1 MTEDEGVLSRAVRY
15 VVVPVAAPIFA
26 LTYALALA
34 GTHLLFQAQPQATQ
48 NAWLAWTSTSLD
60 SLSTHP
66 VGSLLTSALVIEDD
80 PLPWVALA
88 LVALWSAVR
97 VLDRGRRVDDGGGRV
112 DDGGGRVA
120 DSGHRLPDGG
130 RRALDVGRRVPW
142 RALALVIGV
151 HVLATLAS
159 EGMLARR
166 IALGDEPASARHV
179 IDVGPSYLVVSALV
193 AVIVAG
199 RRVERILCAAGFVV
213 VAPSL
218 FEGLDRWDVTAVGH
232 ASTVVLAAAYG
243 LWRRP
248 GIRRRD
254 AAIGG
259 RPGTAHTS

>member
-1 MTEDEGVLSRAVRY
+1 VLSRAVRY

-26 LTYALALA
+26 LIYALALA

-60 SLSTHP
+60 SLSAHP
-66 VGSLLTSALVIEDD
+66 TGSLLTSAFVTEDD

-97 VLDRGRRVDDGGGRV
+97 VLDG
-112 DDGGGRVA
+112 
-120 DSGHRLPDGG
+120 
-130 RRALDVGRRVPW
+130 GRRVPW

-166 IALGDEPASARHV
+166 IALGDEPVSARQV

-193 AVIVAG
+193 VVIVAG
-199 RRVERILCAAGFVV
+199 RRLERILCAAGFVV

-218 FEGLDRWDVTAVGH
+218 FDGLDRWDVTAVGH
-232 ASTVVLAAAYG
+232 ATTVVLAAAVG
-243 LWRRP
+243 LSCRP
-248 GIRRRD
+248 GLRRRD
-254 AAIGG
+254 AA
-259 RPGTAHTS
+259 HSS